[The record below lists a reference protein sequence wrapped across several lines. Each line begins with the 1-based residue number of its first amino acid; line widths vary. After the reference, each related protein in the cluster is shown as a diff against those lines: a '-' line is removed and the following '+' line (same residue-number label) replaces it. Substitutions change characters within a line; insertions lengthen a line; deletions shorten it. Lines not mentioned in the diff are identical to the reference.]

1 LSSPEL
7 SSAGDARPLV
17 AVVCSVPLVGEAV
30 RSVLDFAEVRSFGGG
45 QDTAGLLASLLP
57 DAVIVDSDEDADA
70 AMGFARQREVP
81 VLHIRLRDR
90 SLRLFR
96 DGAWEHVAGGE
107 GPTPEAI
114 RNVIAGALFSRRV
127 AMR

>member
-1 LSSPEL
+1 MSSPEL
-7 SSAGDARPLV
+7 HPPSDGRPLV

-45 QDTAGLLASLLP
+45 QDTAGLLASLRP

-70 AMGFARQREVP
+70 ATQFARQSDAP
-81 VLHIRLRDR
+81 ILHIRLRDR
-90 SLRLFR
+90 SLCLFR
-96 DGAWEHVAGGE
+96 EGTWEHVAGEE

-114 RNVIAGALFSRRV
+114 RNVIAGALFSRGGAVR
-127 AMR
+127 